1 MDVKSGHLKAPDF
14 RREICTMDKKS
25 EQPQLQPLLWVAGV
39 ALAASLVMVLVVF
52 GRQGA
57 VANTGDPYDYGK
69 IAHGFVE
76 HGFDKLTRR
85 AAMLYPHVLAV
96 FYWLGAGD
104 RAVQFFQVLLHTA
117 SSSLVF
123 IIGRHLFNT
132 RTGLLAGLAVAL
144 HPMLLRYVPDLHTET
159 LLVFLSVLMTWCA
172 IRFYD
177 SPTLKNGFFCGVVGI
192 TAAIAKGV
200 LLPFS
205 LVFGVVMFVR
215 GLLKR
220 GTPNPIAGV
229 VVMFATMAV
238 LLAPWTYRNYEV
250 TNGRFVLI
258 TPGMPDAFLRGY
270 IFTRKEFATLQK
282 PPYTYAE
289 NESNALFRRIAT
301 ESGTTWELD
310 EVQDDVNNSKEMKRM
325 IREHPLDTVR
335 KIVVG
340 MFTFWYE
347 MTNLANSLIPGS
359 LALISWVLA
368 FFGLRRAHREHRP
381 AWLLLMP
388 ILVLNAF
395 VALLVPLGRYSVPIL
410 PLLCI
415 LAAFGVDTLLEKSE
429 ANRAAAAS
437 GSSAPAV

>member
-1 MDVKSGHLKAPDF
+1 METKSQQPRAHL
-14 RREICTMDKKS
+14 
-25 EQPQLQPLLWVAGV
+25 LLLVAGV
-39 ALAASLVMVLVVF
+39 ALAASLVMVLFVF
-52 GRQGA
+52 RSQGV
-57 VANTGDPYDYGK
+57 VANAGDPYDYGK

-85 AAMLYPHVLAV
+85 AAMLYPHVLAG
-96 FYWLGAGD
+96 FYWLGASD

-123 IIGRHLFNT
+123 IIGRHLFNS
-132 RTGLLAGLAVAL
+132 RTGVLAGLAVAV

-172 IRFYD
+172 IRFYEA
-177 SPTLKNGFFCGVVGI
+177 PTLKNGFFCGAVGI

-205 LVFGVVMFVR
+205 LAFGAVMFVR
-215 GLLKR
+215 GLLKM

-229 VVMFATMAV
+229 MVMFATMAV
-238 LLAPWTYRNYEV
+238 LIAPWTYRNYQV
-250 TNGRFVLI
+250 TNGKFVMI

-282 PPYTYAE
+282 PPYTDAE
-289 NESNALFRRIAT
+289 NESNALFRRIAK

-325 IREHPLDTVR
+325 IREHPIDTVR
-335 KIVVG
+335 KVVVG

-347 MTNLANSLIPGS
+347 MTSLANSLIPAS

-368 FFGLRRAHREHRP
+368 FFGLRRAHQEHRP
-381 AWLLLMP
+381 AWLLLLP

-395 VALLVPLGRYSVPIL
+395 VALLVPLGRYSTPIL

-415 LAAFGVDTLLEKSE
+415 LAAFGVDTLLEKFK
-429 ANRAAAAS
+429 ANRAAADS
-437 GSSAPAV
+437 GSNSPAT